1 MVTAGLT
8 AFRQLP
14 RTAGNLRG
22 AGALYANGDGEVF
35 SLPAPRGTLVD
46 SVGAGDSVVAGFLAG
61 ILRGYA
67 PKDAFR
73 LGVAAGS
80 ATAFSE
86 WLAEEEEVEC
96 LFRALPQL

>member
-1 MVTAGLT
+1 MYV
-8 AFRQLP
+8 
-14 RTAGNLRG
+14 NSE
-22 AGALYANGDGEVF
+22 GELF

-61 ILRGYA
+61 TLRGYSA
-67 PKDAFR
+67 KDAFR

-86 WLAEEEEVEC
+86 WLAEGEDVER
-96 LFRALPQL
+96 LFRSLPKL